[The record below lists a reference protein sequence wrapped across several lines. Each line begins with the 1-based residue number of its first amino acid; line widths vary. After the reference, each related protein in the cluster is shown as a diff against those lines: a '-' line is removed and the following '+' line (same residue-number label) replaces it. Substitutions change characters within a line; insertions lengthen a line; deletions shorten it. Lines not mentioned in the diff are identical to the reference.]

1 MERLSRSEMQE
12 EEDGKGVKWEQ
23 DMADNEWRLSKITEK
38 KESTRTDEEE
48 KEEYGSGQ
56 LKHMKVAVHTK
67 WQADSLSDV
76 LNYQLSLETH
86 NHSV

>member
-1 MERLSRSEMQE
+1 M
-12 EEDGKGVKWEQ
+12 K
-23 DMADNEWRLSKITEK
+23 AFKITEK
-38 KESTRTDEEE
+38 KESTRKEEEE

-67 WQADSLSDV
+67 RQADRLSNP

-86 NHSV
+86 HHSV